1 MKKLITTLFL
11 LTSLSGFAH
20 QGHDGVPGHTHGSGV
35 NVTASPTINFNPVIN
50 VNPNI
55 TSDNRNVNKNT
66 NSIKNELKLDKL
78 HGQQSSPEVKKV
90 LKKLQDVDNKLTDLE
105 KKEVNFEELK
115 KNFGKEASSQALLKK
130 VKADIESRRT
140 QLVKQQVGLV
150 KQIKKIEKTKKG
162 IILFKR
168 ERIRKDWAKAIANKN
183 GLVPRLI
190 EIANFVKN
198 NFDKP
203 IVITEFQRTQAE
215 QDRIYGKARGKK
227 SWHQF
232 GAALD
237 LRVRIYTPSEIVQIV
252 QFMKKFEKTNALRL
266 TVLYHDIGLASHIHF
281 QFRPKQK

>member
-1 MKKLITTLFL
+1 MKKLIAALIL
-11 LTSLSGFAH
+11 STSVSHAA
-20 QGHDGVPGHTHGSGV
+20 T

-55 TSDNRNVNKNT
+55 TSDNKNINKNT
-66 NSIKNELKLDKL
+66 NTIKNELKLDKL
-78 HGQQSSPEVKKV
+78 HGNKSSPEVKKV
-90 LKKLQDVDNKLTDLE
+90 LKKLQDVDNKLTQLE

-130 VKADIESRRT
+130 VKADIEKRR
-140 QLVKQQVGLV
+140 QELVSQSVSLVKQV
-150 KQIKKIEKTKKG
+150 KKLEKAKKG

-168 ERIRKDWAKAIANKN
+168 ERIRKDWAKAVANKN
-183 GLVPRLI
+183 SLVPRLI
-190 EIANFVKN
+190 EIANFVKTK
-198 NFDKP
+198 FDKP

-281 QFRPKQK
+281 QFRVKTK